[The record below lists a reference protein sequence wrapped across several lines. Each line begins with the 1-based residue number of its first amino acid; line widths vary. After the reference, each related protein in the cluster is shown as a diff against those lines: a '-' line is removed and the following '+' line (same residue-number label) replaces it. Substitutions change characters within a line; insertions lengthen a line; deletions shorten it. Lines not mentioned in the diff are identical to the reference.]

1 MASTIISDI
10 REKIRNG
17 NPVTRLIIINTAV
30 FLLISIFRILSFLSG
45 ESAVLN
51 SIENFL
57 HEALAFPVSLSGL
70 LHRPWTL
77 ITYMFTHVALMHIF
91 WNMITLYWFGQILS
105 EYTSQRKII
114 PLYLMGGILGALVTV
129 LLISVVPVLQPFI
142 GTPLIGASAGVTAI
156 IIAAATLVPEVRMN
170 MMFIGPV
177 KLLYVAIFVIFIDVL
192 NLSSYD
198 NIGGNLAHLGGAL
211 MGYLYIVQYKKGK
224 DMANP
229 INRFFDWIGGLFGG
243 SSRGRM
249 KVVHKRTVSDE
260 EYNYMQ
266 NVNQRQVDAILDKI
280 SKSGY
285 ESLSKTEKDILF
297 KASNKK

>member
-1 MASTIISDI
+1 MASTIISDL

-57 HEALAFPVSLSGL
+57 HEALAFPLSFSGL

-77 ITYMFTHVALMHIF
+77 ITYMFTHIKLMHIF
-91 WNMITLYWFGQILS
+91 WNMLSLYWFGQILS
-105 EYTSQRKII
+105 EYASQRKVI

-129 LLISVVPVLQPFI
+129 LLISFIPILQPFI
-142 GTPLIGASAGVTAI
+142 GIPLIGASAGVTAI

-170 MMFIGPV
+170 LMFIGPV

-192 NLSSYD
+192 NMASYD

-211 MGYLYIVQYKKGK
+211 MGYFYIVQYKKGK

-243 SSRGRM
+243 SSRSRM
-249 KVVHKRTVSDE
+249 KVVHKRALSDE
-260 EYNYMQ
+260 EYNYMK
-266 NVNQRQVDAILDKI
+266 NVNQKQVDAILDKI